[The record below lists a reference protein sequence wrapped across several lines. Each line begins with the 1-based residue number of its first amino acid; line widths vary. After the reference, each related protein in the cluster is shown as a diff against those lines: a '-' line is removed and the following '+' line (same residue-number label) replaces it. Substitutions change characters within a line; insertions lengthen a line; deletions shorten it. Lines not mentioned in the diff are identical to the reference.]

1 MKKIYYMTYA
11 ILAGCLLNA
20 CIHDNSSLAVP
31 DFSGLSIVA
40 QYDTLSVNLSEELV
54 YSVDI
59 VQSGEKKPLTYEWAY
74 AIYDTK
80 DASGYPAKD
89 SLRII
94 SNDAELH
101 YTFRKLGTYYLR
113 LKVDNGEAISFK
125 GFMLNVTTPYD
136 EGITILSQ
144 DDAGNPRI
152 SFLKTLT
159 RQEIESGVEKKF
171 VTDVLTKENPDY
183 VIKNCTDLAQ
193 FTSTYMLLASR
204 EDGLIYKLNAKTFG
218 VMYKNRVRDVI
229 PDFTC
234 KRLMGEKTKNWML
247 SENGNAYR
255 YDLTVDEVLTIDNAL
270 GYGYDAC
277 FFGYNSSYQY
287 FIDYDKSVI
296 YSPSGTAL
304 NTSSNNFVNYNIIGM
319 VPYTITKL
327 YTIVVSKDDP
337 SKGIVYQTR
346 GTLSSLTELIKFD
359 ATDLKLDKNSTI
371 MYSKVYKYAYYDYG
385 NNIYRWNCTG
395 QFPKTP
401 FILFPPTKE
410 ITAVA
415 LDPDKKQIYVCYV
428 DSEQSSLKG
437 GLDIYDANT
446 GKIAE
451 SYAGIADRPIK
462 VFYKTK

>member
-1 MKKIYYMTYA
+1 MKKIYYIVYA
-11 ILAGCLLNA
+11 ILASCLLDA
-20 CIHDNSSLAVP
+20 CIHDDTSLADP
-31 DFSGLSIVA
+31 DFSKLSIVSR
-40 QYDTLSVNLSEELV
+40 YDTLSVNLSEELV
-54 YSVDI
+54 YKVDV
-59 VQSGEKKPLTYEWAY
+59 VQNGEEKPLTYEWAY
-74 AIYDTK
+74 ATYDVK
-80 DASGYPAKD
+80 DDSGYPAKD
-89 SLRII
+89 SLKVI
-94 SNDAELH
+94 STDAELH

-125 GFMLNVTTPYD
+125 GFTLNVTTPYD

-159 RQEIESGVEKKF
+159 RQEIEAGIERKF
-171 VTDVLTKENPDY
+171 MTDVLTKENPDY

-204 EDGLIYKLNAKTFG
+204 EDGVIYKLNAKTFG

-234 KRLMGEKTKNWML
+234 KELMGEKSTNWML

-255 YDLTVDEVLTIDNAL
+255 YDLTFDEILLIDNAI

-277 FFGYNSSYQY
+277 FFGYSSSYQY
-287 FIDYDKSVI
+287 FIDYDKSII
-296 YSPSGTAL
+296 YSPTGNKA
-304 NTSSNNFVNYNIIGM
+304 TSSSNYFEDYNIIGM
-319 VPYTITKL
+319 VPWTITKL
-327 YTIVVSKDDP
+327 YTIVTSKKDP
-337 SKGIVYQTR
+337 TQGKVFQTSGSFSK
-346 GTLSSLTELIKFD
+346 LTELLSFD

-371 MYSKVYKYAYYDYG
+371 MFSKVYKYAYYDYG

-401 FILFPPTKE
+401 FINFPTTKE

-428 DSEQSSLKG
+428 DSERSGLKG

-446 GKIAE
+446 GKIVE
-451 SYAGIADRPIK
+451 SYGGIADRPIR